1 MYVIILCI
9 NANAGVGIP
18 EADAADP
25 VLKHMV
31 HEEDAIFNDPTL
43 RDMVME
49 KMHEQVAS
57 TVNHFSVVYI
67 RLITCLSN
75 LETMK
80 SIGCH
85 FAGSRPTTR
94 TTQ

>member
-1 MYVIILCI
+1 MYVMILCI
-9 NANAGVGIP
+9 HVNANAGVAIP

-49 KMHEQVAS
+49 KIHEQVTSA
-57 TVNHFSVVYI
+57 VNHFTVVY
-67 RLITCLSN
+67 LD
-75 LETMK
+75 
-80 SIGCH
+80 
-85 FAGSRPTTR
+85 
-94 TTQ
+94 

>member
-1 MYVIILCI
+1 MH
-9 NANAGVGIP
+9 NANDGIAIP

-49 KMHEQVAS
+49 KMHEQVTS

-67 RLITCLSN
+67 TLKTCLSN

-85 FAGSRPTTR
+85 FAGSRPKTR
-94 TTQ
+94 TTR